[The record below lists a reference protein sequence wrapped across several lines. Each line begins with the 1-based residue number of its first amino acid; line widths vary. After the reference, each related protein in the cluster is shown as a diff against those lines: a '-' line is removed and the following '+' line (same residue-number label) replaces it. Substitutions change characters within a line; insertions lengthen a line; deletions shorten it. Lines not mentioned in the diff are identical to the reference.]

1 MYSNLNQHL
10 GSYDTRFILFKA
22 ERGQGTFSGLHSCR
36 GANALSCPPTSS
48 HESAVKPLPTGL
60 PFYFGDPLRALK

>member
-22 ERGQGTFSGLHSCR
+22 ERGQGTFPGLHSCR